1 MAVRQQAQSANI
13 HPVIGNFGGASIW
26 ESNLFKN
33 AASRRNSLLFSPRAG
48 AHVGAIARIVAVHA
62 ALGGDDDHPAA
73 DLNGAG
79 LAADGDGALG
89 KDVSPTYSHIKTVS
103 ALAEPCAPTECSDYN
118 FMFSPRLGG
127 SARGFGFGGG
137 RCIRA

>member
-1 MAVRQQAQSANI
+1 LETLEARALG
-13 HPVIGNFGGASIW
+13 HPNFLKTPLQEGTP
-26 ESNLFKN
+26 
-33 AASRRNSLLFSPRAG
+33 RLFSLRAG